1 MNDIKKEIQR
11 FDRRMETF
19 RKEGLCNDQA
29 YDLASAMMDRDRDP
43 HDDRRVCHECSGYQN
58 QRCVNITD
66 RYGKPSM
73 PLRHILQRCEYFE
86 LRGVNIAKR
95 PNSGN

>member
-29 YDLASAMMDRDRDP
+29 YDLASAMLDRDRDP
-43 HDDRRVCHECSGYQN
+43 HDDRRVCFECENYVGKVCMKM
-58 QRCVNITD
+58 RD
-66 RYGKPSM
+66 KLGKPQM
-73 PLRHILQRCEYFE
+73 PLRFVLQRCENFQ
-86 LRGVNIAKR
+86 LKGSK
-95 PNSGN
+95 

>member
-1 MNDIKKEIQR
+1 MKDIKKEIER

-43 HDDRRVCHECSGYQN
+43 HDDRRVCFECENYVGKV
-58 QRCVNITD
+58 CMKMKD
-66 RYGKPSM
+66 KLGKPQM
-73 PLRHILQRCEYFE
+73 PLRFVLQRCENFQ
-86 LRGVNIAKR
+86 LKGSK
-95 PNSGN
+95 

>member
-29 YDLASAMMDRDRDP
+29 YDLASAMLDRDRDP
-43 HDDRRVCHECSGYQN
+43 HDDRRVCFECENYVGKV
-58 QRCVNITD
+58 CMKMKD
-66 RYGKPSM
+66 KLGKPQM
-73 PLRHILQRCEYFE
+73 PLRFVLQRCENFQ
-86 LRGVNIAKR
+86 LKGSK
-95 PNSGN
+95 

>member
-43 HDDRRVCHECSGYQN
+43 HDDRRVCFECENYVGKVCMKM
-58 QRCVNITD
+58 RD
-66 RYGKPSM
+66 KLGKPQM
-73 PLRHILQRCEYFE
+73 PLRFVLQRCENFQ
-86 LRGVNIAKR
+86 LKGSK
-95 PNSGN
+95 

>member
-1 MNDIKKEIQR
+1 MKDIKKEIER

-43 HDDRRVCHECSGYQN
+43 HDDRRVCFECENYVGKV
-58 QRCVNITD
+58 CMKMKD
-66 RYGKPSM
+66 KLGKPQM
-73 PLRHILQRCEYFE
+73 PMRFVLQRCENFQ
-86 LRGVNIAKR
+86 LKGSK
-95 PNSGN
+95 

>member
-1 MNDIKKEIQR
+1 MNDIEKEIKR

-43 HDDRRVCHECSGYQN
+43 HDDRRVCFECDNYVGKVCMKM
-58 QRCVNITD
+58 RD
-66 RYGKPSM
+66 KLGKPMM
-73 PLRHILQRCEYFE
+73 PLRFVLQRCEH
-86 LRGVNIAKR
+86 LQLKGSK
-95 PNSGN
+95 